1 VLALYHPHRLA
12 HCVSHWVSLT
22 VSLTVSALAP
32 VSREGTCDAMGAA
45 GFMPAHDSPQPPATM
60 AQKAPLVTTP
70 AMSVLPIT

>member
-1 VLALYHPHRLA
+1 
-12 HCVSHWVSLT
+12 
-22 VSLTVSALAP
+22 
-32 VSREGTCDAMGAA
+32 MGAA